1 LKETKKKSIQLY
13 FEKNLGIRQIYHTNV
28 IIYIIN

>member
-13 FEKNLGIRQIYHTNV
+13 FEENLSIRQIYHANV
-28 IIYIIN
+28 IIYVIN